1 VIATAKWLKARDGK
15 AVTITARGPRTSL
28 IALVAAALEPDAI
41 AGIELHD
48 SWSTLREVFDREV
61 SAKDMPEMFAF
72 GLLAEFDIAQI
83 KALVAPRQ
91 VDQR

>member
-1 VIATAKWLKARDGK
+1 
-15 AVTITARGPRTSL
+15 
-28 IALVAAALEPDAI
+28 
-41 AGIELHD
+41 
-48 SWSTLREVFDREV
+48 VFDREV